1 MASTSEPAANSA
13 QALARSLKAPLNA
26 VSLDAKLD
34 VAVWLVA
41 ADERSCIFP
50 DRLRFVLDWLCGVLR
65 GAKAGSDGVPPRA
78 DVRFWRLLDALLHR
92 AAGLPEPI
100 DDAAPPAQL
109 PRPLPSG
116 FRTRLAQS
124 SRLLL
129 QSAAAA
135 LEYAAAGSMAPNAS
149 AHLCARVRRVSCL
162 LLIEEASWFRP
173 GAEAVAEYA
182 GRVSQSAALL
192 LEGSASPYATVWE
205 SMASGAPHA
214 LRAAADASSAV
225 AALTGETPPR
235 KVLFILTGSLLRPM
249 LALLSSCSRLV
260 GSGAD
265 EEAEEGGGA
274 TLPNSF
280 RARDGASRAL
290 VCAAADAAAVTS
302 EMISE
307 SLRSILVHVDHLPEY
322 AATLRH
328 SMPTPETAP
337 ETASSLGGSERCP
350 GRTGASGRD
359 TSGARDSARDS
370 ATSGAPIHSSGKRA
384 PKRARAEALSGGG
397 GSGNYTAATLD
408 ALTRFTR
415 DDLQGAPARALAAV
429 ASAAAAATGA
439 VPGATPSAVPS
450 ASSSAVPGARLANGG
465 GGGGVLAACASPPP
479 AALLLPV
486 LPALLEWIASAYEQQ
501 QAVVREER
509 STRLRLGLPV
519 SGSRTTRAVTGDGSA
534 RDGADAPAEAPTTA
548 DGSSLELGFGLLAY
562 LATPLLGS
570 LRATVGDTLA
580 ALRNDET
587 GFGGGRC
594 MQPKVEARAPL
605 ELAATVR
612 VPAEACDALAA
623 LLRTAARCGVYR
635 PREDVSGEQKRWI
648 QAMMQP
654 AVILASALAT
664 RNHPFAGTPAEA
676 SAAAV
681 AAMESASTS
690 TSTSTTAAAAAAAAS
705 FHSATRA
712 THAAVCS
719 VLDAALELD
728 ALLFR
733 SHQPVAIALLAT
745 APSLSRSALGL
756 LHTLLGTAAAERQVR
771 LIASECV

>member
-1 MASTSEPAANSA
+1 MSSTTSEPDANSA

-41 ADERSCIFP
+41 ADERTCIFP

-129 QSAAAA
+129 QSAAVA
-135 LEYAAAGSMAPNAS
+135 LEHAAAGSMAPSVS

-192 LEGSASPYATVWE
+192 LEGSASPYAMVRE
-205 SMASGAPHA
+205 AMAAGAPHA
-214 LRAAADASSAV
+214 LHAAADASSAV

-235 KVLFILTGSLLRPM
+235 KVLMILTGTLLRPM

-265 EEAEEGGGA
+265 EAADEDGGA
-274 TLPNSF
+274 HHGATHSGSF

-290 VCAAADAAAVTS
+290 VCAAVDAAAV
-302 EMISE
+302 ISE
-307 SLRSILVHVDHLPEY
+307 SVRSILVHADHLPEY

-328 SMPTPETAP
+328 SMPTPEA
-337 ETASSLGGSERCP
+337 ALSLGGSER
-350 GRTGASGRD
+350 TGAAGSAPSSSG
-359 TSGARDSARDS
+359 
-370 ATSGAPIHSSGKRA
+370 SSGKRA
-384 PKRARAEALSGGG
+384 PKRAKAEAPSGGG
-397 GSGNYTAATLD
+397 GSANYTAATLE
-408 ALTRFTR
+408 AITRFTR
-415 DDLQGAPARALAAV
+415 DDLQSAPARALSRALAA
-429 ASAAAAATGA
+429 ASAAGAAPGA
-439 VPGATPSAVPS
+439 VPGATL
-450 ASSSAVPGARLANGG
+450 SAVPGARLANGS
-465 GGGGVLAACASPPP
+465 GGGVAADAAAP

-509 STRLRLGLPV
+509 STRLRLGLI
-519 SGSRTTRAVTGDGSA
+519 SGSRTPRAVTADGGA
-534 RDGADAPAEAPTTA
+534 RDGAVEPAEAPTTA
-548 DGSSLELGFGLLAY
+548 EGSSLELGFGLLAW

-570 LRATVGDTLA
+570 LTALLGDTLA
-580 ALRNDET
+580 ALGADEAGVEGGRCMQPNDEAGVEGGRCMQPIDET
-587 GFGGGRC
+587 GLRGGRC

-612 VPAEACDALAA
+612 LPSEAC
-623 LLRTAARCGVYR
+623 
-635 PREDVSGEQKRWI
+635 
-648 QAMMQP
+648 
-654 AVILASALAT
+654 
-664 RNHPFAGTPAEA
+664 
-676 SAAAV
+676 
-681 AAMESASTS
+681 
-690 TSTSTTAAAAAAAAS
+690 
-705 FHSATRA
+705 
-712 THAAVCS
+712 
-719 VLDAALELD
+719 
-728 ALLFR
+728 
-733 SHQPVAIALLAT
+733 
-745 APSLSRSALGL
+745 
-756 LHTLLGTAAAERQVR
+756 
-771 LIASECV
+771 

>member
-328 SMPTPETAP
+328 SMPTPETA
-337 ETASSLGGSERCP
+337 SSLGGSERCP

-370 ATSGAPIHSSGKRA
+370 ATSGAPIHSNGKRA
-384 PKRARAEALSGGG
+384 PKRARAETLSGGG

-676 SAAAV
+676 SAAAM

>member
-1 MASTSEPAANSA
+1 VYFCDESMSDTWNTSRAHRLFNRVFGTLFPVSGSAAAAATEARKLIRRSAHHDAHVDVPVPMSSTTSEPDANSA

-41 ADERSCIFP
+41 ADERTCIFP

-135 LEYAAAGSMAPNAS
+135 LEHAAAGSMAPSAS

-192 LEGSASPYATVWE
+192 LEGSASPYATVRE
-205 SMASGAPHA
+205 AMAAGAPHA
-214 LRAAADASSAV
+214 LHAAADASSAV

-235 KVLFILTGSLLRPM
+235 KVLMILTGTLLRPM
-249 LALLSSCSRLV
+249 LALLSSCSRLF

-265 EEAEEGGGA
+265 EEADDGGGA
-274 TLPNSF
+274 HHGATHSGSF

-290 VCAAADAAAVTS
+290 VCAAVDAAAV
-302 EMISE
+302 ISE
-307 SLRSILVHVDHLPEY
+307 SVRSILVHADHLPEY

-328 SMPTPETAP
+328 SMPTPEA
-337 ETASSLGGSERCP
+337 ALSLGGSER
-350 GRTGASGRD
+350 TGAAGREISIAPSSSG
-359 TSGARDSARDS
+359 S
-370 ATSGAPIHSSGKRA
+370 SSGKRA
-384 PKRARAEALSGGG
+384 PKRAKAEAPSGGG
-397 GSGNYTAATLD
+397 GSANYTAATLE
-408 ALTRFTR
+408 AIARFTR
-415 DDLQGAPARALAAV
+415 DDLQSAPARALSRALAA
-429 ASAAAAATGA
+429 ASAAGA
-439 VPGATPSAVPS
+439 VPGATPSVVPG
-450 ASSSAVPGARLANGG
+450 ATLSAVPGARLANGSGG
-465 GGGGVLAACASPPP
+465 GGGGVAADAAAP

-501 QAVVREER
+501 QAVMREER
-509 STRLRLGLPV
+509 STRLRLGLI
-519 SGSRTTRAVTGDGSA
+519 SGSRTPRAVTADGGA

-548 DGSSLELGFGLLAY
+548 EGSSLELGFGLLAW

-570 LRATVGDTLA
+570 LTALLGDTLA
-580 ALRNDET
+580 ALGADDKTGLRGGRCMQPNDET
-587 GFGGGRC
+587 GLRGDRC
-594 MQPKVEARAPL
+594 MQPKVEARAQL

-612 VPAEACDALAA
+612 LPSEA
-623 LLRTAARCGVYR
+623 LLKEALNLPCMQALITAPLFPQCGCH
-635 PREDVSGEQKRWI
+635 PK
-648 QAMMQP
+648 P
-654 AVILASALAT
+654 AT
-664 RNHPFAGTPAEA
+664 RSQPCTCLACKRSPRRPVPHRYDCHPKPATRSQPCFARRR
-676 SAAAV
+676 
-681 AAMESASTS
+681 
-690 TSTSTTAAAAAAAAS
+690 AAAS
-705 FHSATRA
+705 TDPAKTYPA
-712 THAAVCS
+712 
-719 VLDAALELD
+719 
-728 ALLFR
+728 
-733 SHQPVAIALLAT
+733 
-745 APSLSRSALGL
+745 SRSDGF
-756 LHTLLGTAAAERQVR
+756 GR
-771 LIASECV
+771 

>member
-328 SMPTPETAP
+328 SMPTPETA
-337 ETASSLGGSERCP
+337 SSLGGSERCP
-350 GRTGASGRD
+350 GRTGASSRD

-370 ATSGAPIHSSGKRA
+370 ATSGAPIHSNGKRA

-415 DDLQGAPARALAAV
+415 DDLQGAPARALVAV

-439 VPGATPSAVPS
+439 VPSAVPS

-465 GGGGVLAACASPPP
+465 GGGVVVAACASPPP

-534 RDGADAPAEAPTTA
+534 RGGADAPAEAPTTA
-548 DGSSLELGFGLLAY
+548 DGSSLELGFGLLTY

-580 ALRNDET
+580 ADACNQRWRHLGAADACNQRW
-587 GFGGGRC
+587 RH
-594 MQPKVEARAPL
+594 ARRSSWLPRYVCQRKPVMRSL
-605 ELAATVR
+605 H
-612 VPAEACDALAA
+612 CF
-623 LLRTAARCGVYR
+623 ARR
-635 PREDVSGEQKRWI
+635 R
-648 QAMMQP
+648 
-654 AVILASALAT
+654 
-664 RNHPFAGTPAEA
+664 
-676 SAAAV
+676 AAACTDP
-681 AAMESASTS
+681 ARTCPA
-690 TSTSTTAAAAAAAAS
+690 
-705 FHSATRA
+705 
-712 THAAVCS
+712 
-719 VLDAALELD
+719 
-728 ALLFR
+728 
-733 SHQPVAIALLAT
+733 
-745 APSLSRSALGL
+745 SRSDGF
-756 LHTLLGTAAAERQVR
+756 RP
-771 LIASECV
+771 

>member
-1 MASTSEPAANSA
+1 MSSTTSEPDANSA

-41 ADERSCIFP
+41 ADERTCIFP

-135 LEYAAAGSMAPNAS
+135 LEHAAAGSMAPSVS

-192 LEGSASPYATVWE
+192 LEGSASPYATVRE
-205 SMASGAPHA
+205 AMAAGAPHA
-214 LRAAADASSAV
+214 LHAAADASSAV

-235 KVLFILTGSLLRPM
+235 KVLMILTGTLLRPM

-265 EEAEEGGGA
+265 EAADEGGGA
-274 TLPNSF
+274 HHGATYSGSF

-290 VCAAADAAAVTS
+290 ACAAVDAAAV
-302 EMISE
+302 ISE
-307 SLRSILVHVDHLPEY
+307 SVRSILVHADHLPEY

-328 SMPTPETAP
+328 SMPTPEA
-337 ETASSLGGSERCP
+337 ALSLGGSER
-350 GRTGASGRD
+350 TGAAGRETSIAPSSSG
-359 TSGARDSARDS
+359 S
-370 ATSGAPIHSSGKRA
+370 SSGKRA
-384 PKRARAEALSGGG
+384 PKRAKAEALSGGG
-397 GSGNYTAATLD
+397 GSANYTAATLE
-408 ALTRFTR
+408 AIARFTR
-415 DDLQGAPARALAAV
+415 DDLQSAPARALSRALAA
-429 ASAAAAATGA
+429 ASAAGA
-439 VPGATPSAVPS
+439 VPGATLSAI
-450 ASSSAVPGARLANGG
+450 PGARLDGSGG
-465 GGGGVLAACASPPP
+465 SGGGVAADAAAP

-509 STRLRLGLPV
+509 STRLRLGL
-519 SGSRTTRAVTGDGSA
+519 SGSRTARAVTADGGA

-548 DGSSLELGFGLLAY
+548 EGSSLELGFGLLAW

-570 LRATVGDTLA
+570 LTAMLGDTLA
-580 ALRNDET
+580 ALGADDKT
-587 GFGGGRC
+587 GLRGGRC

-605 ELAATVR
+605 ELAATVQL
-612 VPAEACDALAA
+612 PSEAC
-623 LLRTAARCGVYR
+623 
-635 PREDVSGEQKRWI
+635 
-648 QAMMQP
+648 
-654 AVILASALAT
+654 
-664 RNHPFAGTPAEA
+664 
-676 SAAAV
+676 
-681 AAMESASTS
+681 
-690 TSTSTTAAAAAAAAS
+690 
-705 FHSATRA
+705 
-712 THAAVCS
+712 
-719 VLDAALELD
+719 
-728 ALLFR
+728 
-733 SHQPVAIALLAT
+733 
-745 APSLSRSALGL
+745 
-756 LHTLLGTAAAERQVR
+756 
-771 LIASECV
+771 

>member
-1 MASTSEPAANSA
+1 MSSTTSEPDSNSA

-26 VSLDAKLD
+26 VPLDAKLD

-41 ADERSCIFP
+41 ADERTCIFP

-135 LEYAAAGSMAPNAS
+135 LEHAAAGSMAPSVS

-162 LLIEEASWFRP
+162 LLIAEASWFRP

-192 LEGSASPYATVWE
+192 LEGSASPYATVRE
-205 SMASGAPHA
+205 AMSAGAPHA
-214 LRAAADASSAV
+214 LHAAADASSAV

-235 KVLFILTGSLLRPM
+235 KVLMILTGTLLRPM

-265 EEAEEGGGA
+265 EAADEGGGA
-274 TLPNSF
+274 HHGATHSGSF

-290 VCAAADAAAVTS
+290 VCAAVDAAAV
-302 EMISE
+302 ISE
-307 SLRSILVHVDHLPEY
+307 SVRSILVHADHLPEY

-328 SMPTPETAP
+328 SMPTPEA
-337 ETASSLGGSERCP
+337 ASSLGGSER
-350 GRTGASGRD
+350 TGAAGRE
-359 TSGARDSARDS
+359 
-370 ATSGAPIHSSGKRA
+370 TSGAPSSSGSSGKRA
-384 PKRARAEALSGGG
+384 PKRAKAEALSGGG
-397 GSGNYTAATLD
+397 GSANYTTATLE
-408 ALTRFTR
+408 AITRFTR
-415 DDLQGAPARALAAV
+415 DDLQSAPARALSRALAA
-429 ASAAAAATGA
+429 ASAAGA
-439 VPGATPSAVPS
+439 VPGADMSV
-450 ASSSAVPGARLANGG
+450 VPGARLANGSG
-465 GGGGVLAACASPPP
+465 GGGGVAADAAPP
-479 AALLLPV
+479 AALLLPI

-509 STRLRLGLPV
+509 STRLRLGL
-519 SGSRTTRAVTGDGSA
+519 SGSRTPRAVQADGGA

-548 DGSSLELGFGLLAY
+548 EGSSLELGFGLLAW

-570 LRATVGDTLA
+570 LMAVLGDTLA
-580 ALRNDET
+580 ALGADDEA
-587 GFGGGRC
+587 GVEGGRC

-612 VPAEACDALAA
+612 LPSVAC
-623 LLRTAARCGVYR
+623 
-635 PREDVSGEQKRWI
+635 
-648 QAMMQP
+648 
-654 AVILASALAT
+654 
-664 RNHPFAGTPAEA
+664 
-676 SAAAV
+676 
-681 AAMESASTS
+681 
-690 TSTSTTAAAAAAAAS
+690 
-705 FHSATRA
+705 
-712 THAAVCS
+712 
-719 VLDAALELD
+719 
-728 ALLFR
+728 
-733 SHQPVAIALLAT
+733 
-745 APSLSRSALGL
+745 
-756 LHTLLGTAAAERQVR
+756 
-771 LIASECV
+771 

>member
-182 GRVSQSAALL
+182 GRVSQSAARL
-192 LEGSASPYATVWE
+192 LEGSASPYATVRE
-205 SMASGAPHA
+205 AMAAGAPHA
-214 LRAAADASSAV
+214 LHAAAEAGSAV

-235 KVLFILTGSLLRPM
+235 KVLMILTGTLLRPM

-274 TLPNSF
+274 TLPNTF

-370 ATSGAPIHSSGKRA
+370 ATSGAPIHSNGKRA
-384 PKRARAEALSGGG
+384 PKRARAETLSGGG

-439 VPGATPSAVPS
+439 FPSAVPS

-465 GGGGVLAACASPPP
+465 GGGVVVAACASPPP
-479 AALLLPV
+479 
-486 LPALLEWIASAYEQQ
+486 
-501 QAVVREER
+501 
-509 STRLRLGLPV
+509 LRCYYLSCLRCS
-519 SGSRTTRAVTGDGSA
+519 SGSHRRTSSSRPSCA
-534 RDGADAPAEAPTTA
+534 RSD
-548 DGSSLELGFGLLAY
+548 
-562 LATPLLGS
+562 
-570 LRATVGDTLA
+570 R
-580 ALRNDET
+580 
-587 GFGGGRC
+587 
-594 MQPKVEARAPL
+594 
-605 ELAATVR
+605 
-612 VPAEACDALAA
+612 
-623 LLRTAARCGVYR
+623 
-635 PREDVSGEQKRWI
+635 
-648 QAMMQP
+648 
-654 AVILASALAT
+654 LASASDY
-664 RNHPFAGTPAEA
+664 R
-676 SAAAV
+676 
-681 AAMESASTS
+681 
-690 TSTSTTAAAAAAAAS
+690 
-705 FHSATRA
+705 
-712 THAAVCS
+712 
-719 VLDAALELD
+719 
-728 ALLFR
+728 
-733 SHQPVAIALLAT
+733 
-745 APSLSRSALGL
+745 
-756 LHTLLGTAAAERQVR
+756 
-771 LIASECV
+771 

>member
-1 MASTSEPAANSA
+1 MSYTTSEPDSNSA

-26 VSLDAKLD
+26 VPLDAKLD

-41 ADERSCIFP
+41 ADERTCIFP

-135 LEYAAAGSMAPNAS
+135 LEHAAAGSMAPSVS

-192 LEGSASPYATVWE
+192 LEGSASPYATVRE
-205 SMASGAPHA
+205 AMAAGAPHA
-214 LRAAADASSAV
+214 LHAAADASSAV

-235 KVLFILTGSLLRPM
+235 KVLMILTGTLLRPM

-265 EEAEEGGGA
+265 EAADEGGGA
-274 TLPNSF
+274 HHGATHSGSF

-290 VCAAADAAAVTS
+290 VCAAVDAAAV
-302 EMISE
+302 ISE
-307 SLRSILVHVDHLPEY
+307 SVRSILVHADHLPEY

-328 SMPTPETAP
+328 SMPTPEA
-337 ETASSLGGSERCP
+337 ALSLGGSERP
-350 GRTGASGRD
+350 GAAGRV
-359 TSGARDSARDS
+359 TSI
-370 ATSGAPIHSSGKRA
+370 APSSSRSSGKRA
-384 PKRARAEALSGGG
+384 PKRAKAEALSGGG
-397 GSGNYTAATLD
+397 GSANYTAATLE
-408 ALTRFTR
+408 AIARFTR
-415 DDLQGAPARALAAV
+415 DDLQSAPARALSRALAA
-429 ASAAAAATGA
+429 ASAAGA
-439 VPGATPSAVPS
+439 VPGADLSV
-450 ASSSAVPGARLANGG
+450 VPGARLANGSGG
-465 GGGGVLAACASPPP
+465 GGGGVAADAAAP

-486 LPALLEWIASAYEQQ
+486 LPALLEWIATAYEQQ

-509 STRLRLGLPV
+509 STRLRLGL
-519 SGSRTTRAVTGDGSA
+519 SGSRTARAVTADGGA

-548 DGSSLELGFGLLAY
+548 EGSSLELGFGLLAW

-570 LRATVGDTLA
+570 LMALLGDTLA
-580 ALRNDET
+580 ALGADET
-587 GFGGGRC
+587 GFEGSRC

-612 VPAEACDALAA
+612 LPSEALDLPCMQALT
-623 LLRTAARCGVYR
+623 TAPHFPHRCGCH
-635 PREDVSGEQKRWI
+635 PK
-648 QAMMQP
+648 P
-654 AVILASALAT
+654 AT
-664 RNHPFAGTPAEA
+664 RSQPCFARRR
-676 SAAAV
+676 
-681 AAMESASTS
+681 
-690 TSTSTTAAAAAAAAS
+690 AAAS
-705 FHSATRA
+705 TDPAKTYPA
-712 THAAVCS
+712 
-719 VLDAALELD
+719 
-728 ALLFR
+728 
-733 SHQPVAIALLAT
+733 
-745 APSLSRSALGL
+745 SRSDGF
-756 LHTLLGTAAAERQVR
+756 GR
-771 LIASECV
+771 